1 MKKIFLFFIVVIGI
15 FSVAY
20 AVDDIDSDIS
30 GETEDSFEDSD
41 SYYENFDYSNA
52 FENIEYKYLKGR
64 VEEAGEI
71 YTEGTDYY
79 TFSYQDVKV
88 SIKDGGY
95 NTVKNVRH
103 SLSYYTGLEDMSKP
117 LRAGDKVIVYA
128 TILDGKI
135 IETAIS
141 EKDNSTWLITI
152 LVLYALAIV
161 VIGGKKGI
169 KALISLIITVLAIFY
184 VVLPRLISGENPL
197 LVTTIVSIIITFAA
211 LFIIAGI
218 NKKAIVAIVGTTGG
232 IIISAVFAMIFGN
245 IMGLSGINE
254 EAGTLS
260 QQMIYGDGTAQTVT
274 YDFKGLLY
282 AGIIIG
288 ALGACMDVSMS
299 IASALHELKEESS
312 DISVKKMMKAGMNI
326 GKDMMGTMTNTLIL
340 AYMGGSMVLVMLLMV
355 TGDNFRHI
363 INSEMLLEEILRA
376 IAGSFG
382 LVTTIPFT
390 TLIASLLMGK
400 R

>member
-1 MKKIFLFFIVVIGI
+1 
-15 FSVAY
+15 
-20 AVDDIDSDIS
+20 
-30 GETEDSFEDSD
+30 
-41 SYYENFDYSNA
+41 
-52 FENIEYKYLKGR
+52 
-64 VEEAGEI
+64 
-71 YTEGTDYY
+71 
-79 TFSYQDVKV
+79 
-88 SIKDGGY
+88 
-95 NTVKNVRH
+95 
-103 SLSYYTGLEDMSKP
+103 
-117 LRAGDKVIVYA
+117 
-128 TILDGKI
+128 
-135 IETAIS
+135 
-141 EKDNSTWLITI
+141 
-152 LVLYALAIV
+152 
-161 VIGGKKGI
+161 
-169 KALISLIITVLAIFY
+169 
-184 VVLPRLISGENPL
+184 
-197 LVTTIVSIIITFAA
+197 
-211 LFIIAGI
+211 
-218 NKKAIVAIVGTTGG
+218 
-232 IIISAVFAMIFGN
+232 
-245 IMGLSGINE
+245 MGLSGINE

-260 QQMIYGDGTAQTVT
+260 QQVSYSDGTSEVVT

-382 LVTTIPFT
+382 LVITIPFT
-390 TLIASLLMGK
+390 TMVASLMMGK